1 MTHSITVPRISMLIV
16 VYDEYDCAKCRYA
29 EYRYAKC
36 CISNC
41 HHGVATIYR
50 D

>member
-1 MTHSITVPRISMLIV
+1 MTHSITVPSISMLIV
-16 VYDEYDCAKCRYA
+16 VYDEYNCAECRYA
-29 EYRYAKC
+29 ECRKAES
-36 CISNC
+36 CISKC

>member
-1 MTHSITVPRISMLIV
+1 MTHSITVPSIIMLIV
-16 VYDEYDCAKCRYA
+16 VYDEYNYAKCKCAECRYA
-29 EYRYAKC
+29 EC
-36 CISNC
+36 CISKC